1 MMVGRVPTTGNGRI
15 GSVLSEENCLLCPQ
29 VPTMWAIES
38 LVTQVKMDNGG
49 SLGVGGEKS
58 GERSARAWSSTVP
71 GTRVTPAA
79 CAPGAP
85 QIPGR

>member
-1 MMVGRVPTTGNGRI
+1 VVGKGPTIGNGRI
-15 GSVLSEENCLLCPQ
+15 DTVLSEENCLLCPQ
-29 VPTMWAIES
+29 VQRMWAIES

-49 SLGVGGEKS
+49 SPGVGGEKS

-85 QIPGR
+85 QIPVR